1 MRQRGVAEWTGEGG
15 GDGDEEERHEDA
27 LVGEDGWGAAG
38 LGRGVITQ
46 VDVSYEGGEEGLE
59 SIEEDG
65 EFEEFGGGRGAVWRC
80 GETLLEESPCKA
92 VYKMLA
98 RSIEYNYAVGRSAT
112 NKEPYIPPTANTNC
126 NAPASFTSGRGS
138 GFTKSPFRIAC
149 PLLLSFSLSK
159 FLGLR
164 LGVPPP
170 SFLLKYSDDGS
181 LRNGVACFVRA
192 ITCAGLTRCA
202 LESSERKESQV
213 RPLN

>member
-1 MRQRGVAEWTGEGG
+1 MYPTRAAKKDWKVLRKTGN
-15 GDGDEEERHEDA
+15 
-27 LVGEDGWGAAG
+27 LK
-38 LGRGVITQ
+38 
-46 VDVSYEGGEEGLE
+46 S
-59 SIEEDG
+59 S
-65 EFEEFGGGRGAVWRC
+65 GAVEEPYGVVVRRSWRR
-80 GETLLEESPCKA
+80 A
-92 VYKMLA
+92 HV
-98 RSIEYNYAVGRSAT
+98 R
-112 NKEPYIPPTANTNC
+112 KEPYIPPTANTNC